1 MDTRLPQPAGCG
13 DKYDVDCLC
22 FKRLFNICSKFFK
35 YPSPDTNVSTSPARG
50 EVKTNI
56 LHNGLDVVRQYAA
69 LLERSVQNSTRVRK
83 AQVVTRQKNKYI
95 ETAESG
101 VDKEVSSYEKNP
113 SVHKRYMNF
122 LRQRKTALDAPLY
135 AVSYGRSMIEMLGVL
150 AIIAVLSVGGIAG
163 YSKAMNMW
171 RINKATEEY
180 TNIIYNLLSNLDEA
194 RNQKYEN
201 PAAGINLFEYVK
213 ATDIVPKNWKNNSN
227 NQFID
232 QYGNVFAFIHRYNI
246 VVIDM
251 YIGGSKPLNNGS
263 ASLDSFYPQYCA
275 TMLRNVAKPLSSILN
290 NVWFIINGRNAGIY
304 YGDNYCVK
312 GKNCIRNMNMST
324 IKDICLQCTN
334 NNSFCG
340 IIWEF

>member
-1 MDTRLPQPAGCG
+1 MDTRLPQPVGCG
-13 DKYDVDCLC
+13 DKYDVDCWC

-56 LHNGLDVVRQYAA
+56 LHNVLDVVRQYAA
-69 LLERSVQNSTRVRK
+69 LLERGVQNSTRVRK
-83 AQVVTRQKNKYI
+83 ALVETRQ
-95 ETAESG
+95 A
-101 VDKEVSSYEKNP
+101 NP
-113 SVHKRYMNF
+113 
-122 LRQRKTALDAPLY
+122 L
-135 AVSYGRSMIEMLGVL
+135 GRSMIEMLGVL

-163 YSKAMNMW
+163 YSKAMSMW

-232 QYGNVFAFIHRYNI
+232 QYGNVFAFVHRYNI

-251 YIGGSKPLNNGS
+251 YIGGSKPLNSGT
-263 ASLDSFYPQYCA
+263 AGLDSFYPQYCA

>member
-1 MDTRLPQPAGCG
+1 MDTRRPQPAGCG
-13 DKYDVDCLC
+13 DKYDVDCWC

-50 EVKTNI
+50 EVKQTSYTMVWMSCVNTP
-56 LHNGLDVVRQYAA
+56 HFWNVVY
-69 LLERSVQNSTRVRK
+69 SSTRVRK
-83 AQVVTRQKNKYI
+83 ALVETRQ
-95 ETAESG
+95 A
-101 VDKEVSSYEKNP
+101 NP
-113 SVHKRYMNF
+113 
-122 LRQRKTALDAPLY
+122 LGQ
-135 AVSYGRSMIEMLGVL
+135 SMIEMLGVL

-163 YSKAMNMW
+163 YSKAMSIW

-194 RNQKYEN
+194 RNQKYED

-232 QYGNVFAFIHRYNI
+232 QYGNVFAFVHRYNI

-251 YIGGSKPLNNGS
+251 YIGGSKPLNSGNAG
-263 ASLDSFYPQYCA
+263 LDSFYPQYCA
-275 TMLRNVAKPLSSILN
+275 TMLRNVTKPLSSILN